1 MKVWVS
7 IATVGFSFSS
17 SFVLFF
23 ESIDLRDWVFGDFVL
38 VTWDEFGLISE
49 DSEEAVVS
57 SCLTLLTVCSDF
69 LLGTTFS

>member
-7 IATVGFSFSS
+7 IATVGFSFSFSS

-38 VTWDEFGLISE
+38 VTWDEFGLISG
-49 DSEEAVVS
+49 EAAVS

-69 LLGTTFS
+69 LLGATFS